1 MSMKSI
7 FPNLRQQQGPDA
19 TDENVAPSDIARILR
34 MIRPS
39 FRSRGGDIQ
48 LVGIKD
54 RSVVIRLSGA
64 CDDCPI
70 SFAESSGVIARV
82 VRSRIPQ
89 IESLTV
95 I

>member
-1 MSMKSI
+1 MKRLI
-7 FPNLRQQQGPDA
+7 PNLRHQQEPAGVD
-19 TDENVAPSDIARILR
+19 DRVAPSDIARILR

-39 FRSRGGDIQ
+39 FRSRGGDIR
-48 LVGIKD
+48 LVGVKD

-70 SFAESSGVIARV
+70 SFAESSGVIDRV